1 MINTYSSSPNPCGF
15 CSTITKKVP
24 TEKKEDYLQI
34 NLDGNDTTLFIRETS
49 VEDIPIVKEETI
61 TPIEEDVVEVPNS
74 LEQSSPPEESPPTPV
89 KTEFT
94 VEDVTPDD
102 KTARNKQFDQLYFKK
117 WSGKTYF
124 EEELR
129 KIRIQEYQKDL
140 EESIKKRN
148 LWKSFQKELAKERRL
163 DLIKTSGPEWWQEPS
178 HKQICL
184 ATSLGDVITADYEEG
199 VTGRTRQWL
208 LDLGVT
214 TRVTPKQVRACM
226 KCSLLDPIDFLLET
240 HSVILKSQLNVK
252 KKRGD
257 LERPFSVNERLLLSA
272 VCVLHLPTL
281 LTMLHYILPPPKP
294 YSNEKHIQELLFGD
308 LDDERVRYS
317 TPYMEPIPFRN
328 RSHFLNWAVDKVFRA
343 LLPSMATTG
352 TIEEHKGGLLSY
364 AIPSM
369 KMSTM
374 SAQLPS
380 GVDKKVD
387 TVRFS
392 SDYSYTGDSVTWLI
406 AQCIAKRQLTESL
419 YPFYDPEDGVPKF
432 YNRKLTKKSASKQLK
447 QPSGEEHE
455 DDTNEE
461 VSVSPSFN
469 EVTSGQEI
477 ANGNLHTH
485 FVSVS
490 DTPSVNDVKSQTGR
504 VSRHTSG
511 ETSKTERI
519 DFAEDTLR
527 TETHHSQDLSLKHS
541 KRSTFENTHVSS
553 RSNNKDEISEKDA
566 DEDGDGDEDEDDV
579 EDEESVAEET
589 VEPEQSE
596 LEKLWEEIA
605 ALPKNKQLQH
615 ALRVLR
621 DMGDPL
627 ARLPKVHT
635 IPTVLRWL
643 ELRRGKNRILS
654 TAAKEKL
661 LRRSRGMWKLAP
673 TGNATEGPKVN
684 CSKRVE
690 RLLTWDKKKWLGTEI
705 DKAFSKYYPKVRQ
718 EKVDNARTFFPTM
731 LNHYD
736 YGSKLNRNFRDVF
749 FTYLPAR
756 EADTFVYRP
765 WQPQETN
772 NSQH

>member
-1 MINTYSSSPNPCGF
+1 M
-15 CSTITKKVP
+15 
-24 TEKKEDYLQI
+24 QI

-49 VEDIPIVKEETI
+49 VEDIPIVKEEI
-61 TPIEEDVVEVPNS
+61 RTPIEEDFVEVPNS
-74 LEQSSPPEESPPTPV
+74 LEQSIPPEESPPSPV
-89 KTEFT
+89 KTEITF
-94 VEDVTPDD
+94 EDVTPDD
-102 KTARNKQFDQLYFKK
+102 KTARNKKFDQLYFKK

-148 LWKSFQKELAKERRL
+148 LWKAFQKELAKERRL
-163 DLIKTSGPEWWQEPS
+163 DLIRTSGPEWWQEPS

-226 KCSLLDPIDFLLET
+226 KRSLLDPIDFLLET
-240 HSVILKSQLNVK
+240 HSVILKSQLHVK

-257 LERPFSVNERLLLSA
+257 LERPFTVNERLLLTA

-294 YSNEKHIQELLFGD
+294 YSTEKHIQELLFGD

-352 TIEEHKGGLLSY
+352 TIEEHKGGSLSY

-369 KMSTM
+369 KMSIM
-374 SAQLPS
+374 SAQRPS

-387 TVRFS
+387 AMRFS
-392 SDYSYTGDSVTWLI
+392 SEYSYTGDSVTWLI
-406 AQCIAKRQLTESL
+406 SQCIAKRQLTESL
-419 YPFYDPEDGVPKF
+419 YPFYDPEDGMPKF
-432 YNRKLTKKSASKQLK
+432 YNRKLTKRSISTRLK
-447 QPSGEEHE
+447 QKSEEEHD
-455 DDTNEE
+455 DDTHEE

-469 EVTSGQEI
+469 EGTSQHDITG
-477 ANGNLHTH
+477 GNLHTQ
-485 FVSVS
+485 FVSLS
-490 DTPSVNDVKSQTGR
+490 ETPSVNEVKSQTGR
-504 VSRHTSG
+504 ESRNNSG
-511 ETSKTERI
+511 ETPRTGHI
-519 DFAEDTLR
+519 DFAEELVR
-527 TETHHSQDLSLKHS
+527 TETHHSQDLSAKYS
-541 KRSTFENTHVSS
+541 QRRSTFENTLVSS
-553 RSNNKDEISEKDA
+553 RSNNKDEMSEK
-566 DEDGDGDEDEDDV
+566 DGDEDEEEEGDEYEDEDEDEV
-579 EDEESVAEET
+579 EEEESVAKET

-596 LEKLWEEIA
+596 LEKLWNEIA
-605 ALPKNKQLQH
+605 ALPKNKQLKH
-615 ALRVLR
+615 ALGVLR
-621 DMGDPL
+621 GMGDPL

-654 TAAKEKL
+654 TAAKEEL

-684 CSKRVE
+684 CSKREE

-705 DKAFSKYYPKVRQ
+705 DKALSKYYPKVRQ

-772 NSQH
+772 NS

>member
-15 CSTITKKVP
+15 CSNITNEVP
-24 TEKKEDYLQI
+24 TEKKEDFLQI
-34 NLDGNDTTLFIRETS
+34 NLDGNDTTLYIRETS
-49 VEDIPIVKEETI
+49 VEDIPIVKEEI
-61 TPIEEDVVEVPNS
+61 IEPIEEDVVEVPNS
-74 LEQSSPPEESPPTPV
+74 LEQSSPAEEPPPTPV
-89 KTEFT
+89 RTEIT
-94 VEDVTPDD
+94 VEDVSPDD

-148 LWKSFQKELAKERRL
+148 LWKAFQKDLAKERRL
-163 DLIKTSGPEWWQEPS
+163 DLIRTSGPEWWQEPS

-294 YSNEKHIQELLFGD
+294 YSTEKHIQELLFGD

-343 LLPSMATTG
+343 LLPSIATTDN
-352 TIEEHKGGLLSY
+352 IDERKGGSLSF

-369 KMSTM
+369 KMSIM
-374 SAQLPS
+374 SPQRPS
-380 GVDKKVD
+380 GVDKKLD
-387 TVRFS
+387 NNLRFS

-419 YPFYDPEDGVPKF
+419 YPFYDPEDGAPKF
-432 YNRKLTKKSASKQLK
+432 YNRQLTKRSVSKQVKHL
-447 QPSGEEHE
+447 SGEEHD
-455 DDTNEE
+455 DDTHEE
-461 VSVSPSFN
+461 GSVSPSFI
-469 EVTSGQEI
+469 EGTSGHEI
-477 ANGNLHTH
+477 ASGNLHTNA
-485 FVSVS
+485 VSLSELPSVS
-490 DTPSVNDVKSQTGR
+490 EIKSQTGKE
-504 VSRHTSG
+504 SRNVSG
-511 ETSKTERI
+511 ETNKTGHI
-519 DFAEDTLR
+519 DFAEDLIR
-527 TETHHSQDLSLKHS
+527 TDTNHSQDLSSKHS
-541 KRSTFENTHVSS
+541 QRRSTFETPQVSS
-553 RSNNKDEISEKDA
+553 RSNNKDEISEKDE
-566 DEDGDGDEDEDDV
+566 DEDGNEDEDV
-579 EDEESVAEET
+579 EEDEESVPEQT

-596 LEKLWEEIA
+596 LEKLWYEIA

-615 ALRVLR
+615 ALGVLR
-621 DMGDPL
+621 GMGDPL

-654 TAAKEKL
+654 TAAKEDL

-690 RLLTWDKKKWLGTEI
+690 RLLTWDKKKWLGTEM
-705 DKAFSKYYPKVRQ
+705 DKAFRKYYPKVKQ

-736 YGSKLNRNFRDVF
+736 HGSKLNRNFRDVF

-772 NSQH
+772 NS

>member
-1 MINTYSSSPNPCGF
+1 MINTYSSSQNPCGF
-15 CSTITKKVP
+15 CSNITKEVP
-24 TEKKEDYLQI
+24 IEKKEDYLQI

-49 VEDIPIVKEETI
+49 VEDIPIVKEEI
-61 TPIEEDVVEVPNS
+61 IKPIEEVVVEVPNS
-74 LEQSSPPEESPPTPV
+74 QSIPPEESPPTPV
-89 KTEFT
+89 KTEIT
-94 VEDVTPDD
+94 VEDVVPDD

-148 LWKSFQKELAKERRL
+148 LWKAFQKELAKERRL
-163 DLIKTSGPEWWQEPS
+163 DLIRTSGPEWWQEPS

-240 HSVILKSQLNVK
+240 HSVILKSQLHVK

-294 YSNEKHIQELLFGD
+294 YSTAKHIQELLFGD

-343 LLPSMATTG
+343 LLPSMATTDN
-352 TIEEHKGGLLSY
+352 IVEHKGGSLSY
-364 AIPSM
+364 VIPSM
-369 KMSTM
+369 KMSIM
-374 SAQLPS
+374 SAQKPS
-380 GVDKKVD
+380 DVDKKVD
-387 TVRFS
+387 NVRFS

-406 AQCIAKRQLTESL
+406 AQCIAKRQLTDSL
-419 YPFYDPEDGVPKF
+419 YPFYDPEDGVAKF
-432 YNRKLTKKSASKQLK
+432 FNRKLTKRSMNKQSK
-447 QPSGEEHE
+447 QPSGDEN
-455 DDTNEE
+455 DDDINEE

-469 EVTSGQEI
+469 EGTSGHEI
-477 ANGNLHTH
+477 VSMNVHPH
-485 FVSVS
+485 FVSFS
-490 DTPSVNDVKSQTGR
+490 ESTSVNDMRAQTGKE
-504 VSRHTSG
+504 SHEYSG
-511 ETSKTERI
+511 ETPKTGHI
-519 DFAEDTLR
+519 DFAEDFTR
-527 TETHHSQDLSLKHS
+527 KDTNHSQDLSSKHS
-541 KRSTFENTHVSS
+541 QRRSTFESTQVSS
-553 RSNNKDEISEKDA
+553 KSNDKDEISEKEG
-566 DEDGDGDEDEDDV
+566 DEDGGEDVV
-579 EDEESVAEET
+579 EEEVVEGVPEET
-589 VEPEQSE
+589 VEPQQSE
-596 LEKLWEEIA
+596 LEKLWNEIA

-615 ALRVLR
+615 ALGVLR
-621 DMGDPL
+621 GMGDPL

-654 TAAKEKL
+654 SAAKEEL

-673 TGNATEGPKVN
+673 TGNVMEGPKVN
-684 CSKRVE
+684 CSKKVE
-690 RLLTWDKKKWLGTEI
+690 RLLTWDKKKWLGAEI
-705 DKAFSKYYPKVRQ
+705 DKSLRKYYPKVKQ

-772 NSQH
+772 NS